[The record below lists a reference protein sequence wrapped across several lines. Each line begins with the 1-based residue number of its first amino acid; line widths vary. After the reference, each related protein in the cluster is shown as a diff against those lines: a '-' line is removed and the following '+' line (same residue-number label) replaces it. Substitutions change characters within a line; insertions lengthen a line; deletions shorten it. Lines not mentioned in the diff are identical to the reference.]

1 MNEKTISTNQAS
13 LMLVIFTI
21 ALKLSVLPALMC
33 EFAGTSSYVSCFIA
47 LVIDFLCTTLV
58 VHIISKVPN
67 LSFFELIKTAFG
79 KVTAIITY
87 AMLFVYFFVKLTIGL
102 TEIHDYYT
110 SSLFEELNPYFAL
123 ITLLFLLLYMFVKN
137 FGTLG
142 RLLEVF
148 FWPMVIGI
156 AFTLIFPFSD
166 VELSNLLPLFED
178 GVYPV
183 FRGVYR
189 TSLAFGDF
197 MLLFSLMGKISFTKN
212 SNKKIFLYALNA
224 MLFIFNFYVVFVGA
238 FGKTT
243 INQTLALG
251 ELPLHS
257 PQPSTINRLE
267 WLTVIIWTAI
277 MFINIGILGK
287 CCSDAFKHIFNV
299 SDNILPAIVISV
311 LEVGIQVFA
320 MFRVNIIA
328 KLGTT
333 RIVSIVTCVFYTII
347 LLLLVIGY
355 YVAKS
360 KLELQDFMPKSV
372 PKEAITSPAT
382 PHQKPKKSRRKKV
395 C

>member
-33 EFAGTSSYVSCFIA
+33 EFAGISSYVSCFIA

-58 VHIISKVPN
+58 VVIISKIPN
-67 LSFFELIKTAFG
+67 MSFFELLKTAFG
-79 KVTAIITY
+79 RVIAIITHV
-87 AMLFVYFFVKLTIGL
+87 MLFVYFFIKLTIGL

-123 ITLLFLLLYMFVKN
+123 ITLFFLLLYMFIKN
-137 FGTLG
+137 FRTLG

-148 FWPMVIGI
+148 FWPMAIGI
-156 AFTLIFPFSD
+156 IFTLIFPFSD

-178 GVYPV
+178 GANPI
-183 FRGVYR
+183 FIGVYR

-197 MLLFSLMGKISFTKN
+197 MLLFSLMGKISFNKN
-212 SNKKIFLYALNA
+212 SNKKILLYALNA

-238 FGKTT
+238 FGRTT

-287 CCSDAFKHIFNV
+287 CCSDSFKRIFRL

-328 KLGTT
+328 RLGTT
-333 RIVSIVTCVFYTII
+333 KIVSIVTSVFYSVI
-347 LLLLVIGY
+347 LLLLVVGY
-355 YVAKS
+355 LKITHQKS
-360 KLELQDFMPKSV
+360 KY
-372 PKEAITSPAT
+372 SP
-382 PHQKPKKSRRKKV
+382 PQKVDKIEKIPSINRQSKTRRKRV

>member
-21 ALKLSVLPALMC
+21 ALKLSVLPALMS
-33 EFAGTSSYVSCFIA
+33 EFAGKSSYVSCFISLA
-47 LVIDFLCTTLV
+47 IDFLCTVLV
-58 VHIISKVPN
+58 VVIISKIPN
-67 LSFFELIKTAFG
+67 MSFFELLEKSFG
-79 KVTAIITY
+79 KIVAIITY
-87 AMLFVYFFVKLTIGL
+87 ALLFIYYFSKLTIGL

-123 ITLLFLLLYMFVKN
+123 ITLFFLLLYMFIKN
-137 FGTLG
+137 FRALG

-148 FWPMVIGI
+148 FWPMAIGI
-156 AFTLIFPFSD
+156 IFTLIFPFSN
-166 VELSNLLPLFED
+166 VEFSNLLPLFED
-178 GVYPV
+178 GAYPI
-183 FRGVYR
+183 FKGVYR

-197 MLLFSLMGKISFTKN
+197 MILFALMGKISFKKGSTK
-212 SNKKIFLYALNA
+212 KLLLYALNA
-224 MLFIFNFYVVFVGA
+224 MLFILNFYVVFEGA
-238 FGKTT
+238 FGQTT

-257 PQPSTINRLE
+257 PQPSSINRLE

-287 CCSDAFKHIFNV
+287 CCSDSFKRIFNV
-299 SDNILPAIVISV
+299 SDNILPAIVISL

-328 KLGTT
+328 RLGTT
-333 RIVSIVTCVFYTII
+333 KVISITTSVFYSVI
-347 LLLLVIGY
+347 LLLLVVGY
-355 YVAKS
+355 LKANRSRFGAKVPIDTKKTKPIETPNS
-360 KLELQDFMPKSV
+360 PKTA
-372 PKEAITSPAT
+372 K
-382 PHQKPKKSRRKKV
+382 QKTRRNGV

>member
-47 LVIDFLCTTLV
+47 LAIDFLCTTLV
-58 VHIISKVPN
+58 VVIISKIPN
-67 LSFFELIKTAFG
+67 MSFFELLEKAFG
-79 KVTAIITY
+79 KVVAIITY
-87 AMLFVYFFVKLTIGL
+87 AMLFVYFFSKLTIGL

-123 ITLLFLLLYMFVKN
+123 ITLFFLLLYMFIKN
-137 FGTLG
+137 FRTLG

-156 AFTLIFPFSD
+156 IFTLIFPFSD
-166 VELSNLLPLFED
+166 VEFSNLLPLFED
-178 GVYPV
+178 GAYPV
-183 FRGVYR
+183 FKGVYR

-197 MLLFSLMGKISFTKN
+197 MLLFALMGKISFKQKSTK
-212 SNKKIFLYALNA
+212 KLLLYALNA

-238 FGKTT
+238 FGRTT

-287 CCSDAFKHIFNV
+287 CCADAFKHIFNV
-299 SDNILPAIVISV
+299 SDNILPAIVISL

-328 KLGTT
+328 RLGTT
-333 RIVSIVTCVFYTII
+333 QIVSIITSIFYTLI
-347 LLLLVIGY
+347 LLLLVVAYLKTKAPPNKKVNVTAKGY
-355 YVAKS
+355 KS
-360 KLELQDFMPKSV
+360 KS
-372 PKEAITSPAT
+372 SPSIRANN
-382 PHQKPKKSRRKKV
+382 KKHSRRKGV